1 MAGPGQ
7 RAVSQVRIQ
16 SGQAQVQYAPTNLAY
31 KIKNLELTPEGTLR
45 AIRGSCPYEPDR
57 GGDQYGSLAGSLANG
72 FDLFSRVEFVED
84 AFTIYGVFHAGLLR
98 GKAPTLLV
106 RAGDRLYIH
115 AGWRRSWK
123 EIYRGL
129 TDDGRAGHPDMFT
142 VVNDTI
148 VWTNG
153 IDPAL
158 VISHNGMVVP
168 LGFDKA
174 PGVPEAMGPFQP
186 GDITKDYPNQDGYT
200 WPGRIGTIGDYVD
213 NNDGAVLAGRWKY
226 AAAYEDIH
234 GNISPLSGE
243 SVEISIALQRA
254 NAFVEEANIDS
265 SGAEGTESNIIQRIK
280 KFDRSTKIDDLP
292 RQFVVKG
299 SGDAPEHAVAT
310 RLYRTPD
317 GNRFPGTYRLVTRM
331 AGTRNFVYADNVPDS
346 RLGEPA
352 KDYLPVPRFGVMTSH
367 AGALVIAEGPYVM
380 RSDVGYPGTF
390 PAEFATTPDPD
401 GAVVTALASHQGRL
415 LAFTERSVVDITDP
429 GSPPVI
435 MARGIGCVAPR
446 SLQGLPDGT
455 LIWLSRDAFYGWNP
469 GNGMVKLSDPIHRLV
484 KTELAT
490 GSLRNA
496 VSIIEPESRDYRCA
510 VARAGSF
517 DNELILAFDGQG
529 WREIDLGYKI
539 KDMCVTDDPR
549 YLVLFAGGARVP
561 ISGAPGA
568 TFIREDQ
575 GVNATITADV
585 LSYDVYVM
593 SHETTAG
600 EDKELTYEFQ
610 SAWLRGDDNA
620 LQPIHVHNLY
630 IGMIDE
636 VNETIDVEI
645 FSNGLFA
652 PDADSP
658 RKLKTVGV
666 KVEDLLG
673 ELELGKGKTH
683 SRRLFWRRLPVGLQS
698 VNTWAFKL
706 KSKTPFHIASFAFQ
720 TSFATMGDQLAR
732 IPLGEDE

>member
-45 AIRGSCPYEPDR
+45 SIRGSCPYEPDR
-57 GGDQYGSLAGSLANG
+57 GGDQYGVSSAKPLDPA
-72 FDLFSRVEFVED
+72 FDLFSRVERVAD
-84 AFTIYGVFHAGLLR
+84 AVTIYGIFHAGLLQ
-98 GKAPTLLV
+98 GKAPTLVV
-106 RAGDRLYIH
+106 RAGSELYLH

-123 EIYRGL
+123 RIYTGL
-129 TDDGRAGHPDMFT
+129 TDDGRAGYPDMFT
-142 VVNDTI
+142 VVNNTI

-153 IDPAL
+153 IDPPL
-158 VISHNGMVVP
+158 VISYDGMVVP

-174 PGVPEAMGPFQP
+174 PGPPEVAGPQQP
-186 GDITKDYPNQDGYT
+186 SSIVKDYPNQEGYT

-226 AAAYEDIH
+226 AAAWEDVH

-243 SVEISIALQRA
+243 SVEIAVALQRA
-254 NAFVEEANIDS
+254 NASVGKAAAA
-265 SGAEGTESNIIQRIK
+265 GV
-280 KFDRSTKIDDLP
+280 DRSTLLDNLP

-299 SGDAPEHAVAT
+299 SGDAPAHAVAT

-331 AGTRNFVYADNVPDS
+331 AGTRNFVYADNIPDS

-380 RSDVGYPGTF
+380 RSEVGYPGTF
-390 PAEFATTPDPD
+390 SAEFATTPDPD

-429 GSPPVI
+429 TAPPVV

-469 GNGMVKLSDPIHRLV
+469 GSGMVKLSDPIHRLV

-496 VSIIEPESRDYRCA
+496 VSIIEPESRDYRRA

-539 KDMCVTDDPR
+539 TDMCVTDDPR
-549 YLVLFAGGARVP
+549 YLVLFAGGGLRTVP
-561 ISGAPGA
+561 AAIGGGLSLQA
-568 TFIREDQ
+568 T
-575 GVNATITADV
+575 
-585 LSYDVYVM
+585 SYDVYVM

-600 EDKELTYEFQ
+600 AGPDLTYEFQ

-645 FSNGLFA
+645 YSNGSFA

-658 RKLKTVGV
+658 RKIKTVGV
-666 KVEDLLG
+666 EVEDLLG
-673 ELELGKGKTH
+673 ELELGKGRTH

-706 KSKTPFHIASFAFQ
+706 KSKTPFHVASFAFQ